1 MERKSVDSGLEF
13 SQKNIAIAGQTS
25 LISLSRMDGLEKA
38 ERIRITTEPGTGV
51 HGVAYQDQIWD
62 VVFAPGEAT
71 KSVNLATIEF
81 SGQKEVYFYLCAI
94 REDGRQSRTKVRVQG
109 HLD

>member
-1 MERKSVDSGLEF
+1 M
-13 SQKNIAIAGQTS
+13 
-25 LISLSRMDGLEKA
+25 ISLCRMDGLEKA

-81 SGQKEVYFYLCAI
+81 GGQKEVYFYLCAI